1 MFYKGEKSSVRC
13 DMHADKLIMVLL
25 FHAIKQ
31 VQSETDITTEIENI
45 GGLIG
50 LLIGSKVNILPL

>member
-1 MFYKGEKSSVRC
+1 
-13 DMHADKLIMVLL
+13 MHADKLKMVLL

-31 VQSETDITTEIENI
+31 VKSETDIKTEMKNI

-50 LLIGSKVNILPL
+50 LLIRDSKPIIFHSIVLIL

>member
-1 MFYKGEKSSVRC
+1 
-13 DMHADKLIMVLL
+13 MHADKLKMVLL

-31 VQSETDITTEIENI
+31 VKSETDITTEMKNI

-50 LLIGSKVNILPL
+50 LLIRSKVNILPL